1 MMRRKAPAA
10 GLAVAVLLTV
20 SAVACAEPGSEGLP
34 PTYGVSMTS
43 DHYADEIAYAGE
55 STFVVLVENTG
66 GMNDVVTMDINH
78 DALPP
83 GVTKWDWYAVYC
95 TPDGTCY
102 FGPEDF
108 ELSSGEVE
116 TLTVHVTDYLGS
128 IRGRAATSLTAKSN
142 GDTTVQLRETYG
154 TFVEMPSILLVDD
167 DAGSSHETYLET
179 ALVDT
184 GYPPMVWDADGR
196 GRPSSLLL
204 ESFWAVL
211 WTTAGGDC
219 SYLTADD
226 EARMAAYLD
235 AGGNLFL
242 SSTGFLSSR
251 GAPSSFVTDY
261 LHIDSWNT
269 DDGGS
274 SVTGVPGDPISGGMV
289 LDLSGGPL
297 PYADSDSFGIDG
309 GVVTFEAPA
318 SGWGVRIEGGWHRAV
333 FNSFPFENVP
343 VSAAAPDNQKT
354 LARRIIE
361 WFEEPTGVDDD
372 LELASDG
379 SLLRQ
384 NRPNPF
390 GPSTEIRF
398 SVPAGG
404 ARVTV
409 EVYSVDGRRVRSLL
423 SGEFPSG
430 LRAVAWDGRD
440 DAGREVASGLYFAR
454 YSADGETF
462 QRKMALIR

>member
-1 MMRRKAPAA
+1 MRHKALAS
-10 GLAVAVLLTV
+10 GLAVAVLM
-20 SAVACAEPGSEGLP
+20 SATAAADSGSGGLP

-43 DHYADEIAYAGE
+43 DRYADEIGYSGE

-66 GMNDVVTMDINH
+66 SMTDVVTVDINQ

-83 GVTKWDWYAVYC
+83 GVSQWEWYAVYC

-108 ELSSGEVE
+108 ELSAGEVE
-116 TLTVHVTDYLGS
+116 TLTVHMTDYLGAV
-128 IRGRAATSLTAKSN
+128 RGRAVTSLTAKSN

-154 TFVEMPSILLVDD
+154 TFVEMPSVLLVDD
-167 DAGSSHETYLET
+167 DAGASHQAYLET
-179 ALVDT
+179 ALIDT
-184 GYPPMVWDADGR
+184 GYPPMPWDAHGR

-211 WTTAGGDC
+211 WTTADGDC

-251 GAPSSFVTDY
+251 GAPSSFVTDH
-261 LHIDSWNT
+261 LRIGSWNT
-269 DDGGS
+269 DDGES
-274 SVTGVPGDPISGGMV
+274 PVAGVVGDPISGGMV

-297 PYADSDSFGIDG
+297 PYTDSDSFDTDG
-309 GVVTFEAPA
+309 GVVTFEATA
-318 SGWGVRIEGGWHRAV
+318 SAWGVRIEGGGRRAV

-343 VSAAAPDNQKT
+343 LSAAAPDNQKA

-361 WFEEPTGVDDD
+361 WFEAPAGVGDDP
-372 LELASDG
+372 ELAAGEARLKQKS
-379 SLLRQ
+379 
-384 NRPNPF
+384 PNPF
-390 GPSTEIRF
+390 NPSNTIRF
-398 SVPAGG
+398 AVPDGG

-409 EVYSVDGRRVRSLL
+409 DVYSIGGRRVRSLL
-423 SGEFPSG
+423 SRELAPGPH
-430 LRAVAWDGRD
+430 AVTWDGRD
-440 DAGREVASGLYFAR
+440 DEGREVASGLYFAR
-454 YSADGETF
+454 YSADGQTSE
-462 QRKMALIR
+462 RKMTLLR